1 MNAHEVVGGYYL
13 LDEKPLGS
21 SARVVVV
28 AGYPRVPGIRSWIKG
43 ARFTVPVPQPLA
55 FVLDDG
61 VAGGFADYLR
71 GTVPLMSLRML
82 AALQH
87 AGVDNLDTYEA
98 VLRHEDGSV
107 ASEEYR
113 AVNVIGV
120 ASVADEAR
128 SVYAVDMPDRLINAS
143 FDSLAIDEKRA
154 NGLLLFRLAEAVSG
168 IVVHESVRRSLES
181 QGIDRVGFLDP
192 AEWVS

>member
-1 MNAHEVVGGYYL
+1 
-13 LDEKPLGS
+13 
-21 SARVVVV
+21 
-28 AGYPRVPGIRSWIKG
+28 
-43 ARFTVPVPQPLA
+43 
-55 FVLDDG
+55 
-61 VAGGFADYLR
+61 
-71 GTVPLMSLRML
+71 ML